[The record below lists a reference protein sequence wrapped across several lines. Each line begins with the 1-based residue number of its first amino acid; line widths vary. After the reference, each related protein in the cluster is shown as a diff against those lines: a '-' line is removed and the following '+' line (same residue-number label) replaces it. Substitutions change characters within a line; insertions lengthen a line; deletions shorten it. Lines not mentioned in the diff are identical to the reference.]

1 MSRCT
6 PARRARKGAASG
18 AIALVVLTGCG
29 SAEENGEDAPAR
41 SGAASQVEETSEP
54 DAEEGPPETRSE
66 TRDRAAQENPGRQ
79 RDRKKKPRPRA
90 GRLDVQF
97 EVAVNMLRRTPER
110 LRADYDRDKFS
121 HWSDF
126 DGDGCD
132 TRDEVLLTETTQPR
146 RTRAVGSS
154 CSIQGGRWR
163 SWYDADTTRDSSSFD
178 VDHMVPLAE
187 AWDSGANGW
196 SPARREAFA
205 NDQGDGPS
213 LVAVSASSNRSKSDR
228 DPSEWLPGLEVCRYE
243 RAWVAVELRWDLAAD
258 PSEVRELLHRVGSCD
273 GRVKVALVAPG
284 GSPQSD
290 DGTFTEPRPASGSA
304 PSSSGSSSSGGA
316 RSGGAGARSGGT
328 GGTDPR
334 FDTCG
339 DANDAGYGDYV
350 RGRDPEYDWY
360 RDSDSDG
367 KVCER

>member
-1 MSRCT
+1 MSRR
-6 PARRARKGAASG
+6 AIARRRARKGAVSA

-29 SAEENGEDAPAR
+29 SAEENGEGSSAP
-41 SGAASQVEETSEP
+41 SGDASQVEETSEP
-54 DAEEGPPETRSE
+54 EAEEEPSE
-66 TRDRAAQENPGRQ
+66 TPSATRDQAEQGEQDQQRA
-79 RDRKKKPRPRA
+79 KKKPRPRQ

-146 RTRAVGSS
+146 RTKAVGSS
-154 CSIQGGRWR
+154 CSIKGGLWR
-163 SWYDADTTRDSSSFD
+163 SWYDANTTRDSSSFD

-205 NDQGDGPS
+205 NDQGDGRS

-228 DPSEWLPGLEVCRYE
+228 DPSEWLPGLEVCRYV
-243 RAWVAVELRWDLAAD
+243 RAWVAVKLRWDLAAD

-284 GSPQSD
+284 GSPPSD
-290 DGTFTEPRPASGSA
+290 DGAFTEPQPASGSA
-304 PSSSGSSSSGGA
+304 GSGSGGSPSGGA
-316 RSGGAGARSGGT
+316 GSGGAGAGGT

-339 DANDAGYGDYV
+339 DANDGGYGDYV

-367 KVCER
+367 KVCET